1 MLFSACVFVFLRES
15 HMTTWSWIYIWTERT
30 CIVLP
35 QGSEALYTLLFMVSW
50 FHMFTSYQWLLTIW
64 SLLPY
69 LNITKKNVWIFLYS
83 LQQLQLDSTRGLYCT
98 SLHSCSTDRLT
109 VLVELSLIE
118 FLMWIFRHT
127 QERVFYLNWS
137 NTAFIERQRPCHGE
151 SRHA

>member
-35 QGSEALYTLLFMVSW
+35 QASEALYTLLFMVSW

-137 NTAFIERQRPCHGE
+137 NTAFIGRQWPCHGE